1 MLQLPKRPRGSYVDK
16 FRSLKICTNHFH
28 VEVDNIEEI
37 HIYSIFYTPM
47 IPYDDVALRRQIL
60 EEGNA
65 KIKLLIENPVISGN
79 NIYTTRPIIQEQF

>member
-1 MLQLPKRPRGSYVDK
+1 
-16 FRSLKICTNHFH
+16 
-28 VEVDNIEEI
+28 
-37 HIYSIFYTPM
+37 M